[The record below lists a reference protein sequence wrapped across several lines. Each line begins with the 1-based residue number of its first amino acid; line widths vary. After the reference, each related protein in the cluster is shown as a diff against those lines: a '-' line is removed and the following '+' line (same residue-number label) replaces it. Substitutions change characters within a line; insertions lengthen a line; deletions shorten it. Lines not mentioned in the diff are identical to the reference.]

1 MLGKQTNAAGRVP
14 SDAIGGAWTMK
25 DLSQG
30 IRHGVHTIGRQLQHV
45 ETRAWIRW
53 LRCDTNELKERF
65 PYPGK
70 VN

>member
-1 MLGKQTNAAGRVP
+1 
-14 SDAIGGAWTMK
+14 MK
-25 DLSQG
+25 DLSQD
-30 IRHGVHTIGRQLQHV
+30 IRYGVHTIGRQLQHV

-65 PYPGK
+65 PYSGK